1 MLLISKKGDYNL
13 RRKKGGGERER
24 ERGGGYRYIQMYKMV
39 TIQPCQTH
47 RVLRHMAQERFLL
60 QSRKAYQMR

>member
-13 RRKKGGGERER
+13 RRKGGGERE
-24 ERGGGYRYIQMYKMV
+24 GGYRYIQMYKMV